1 MTDTPLH
8 IACPAC
14 HGLNRVPAVRLA
26 DGPVCGRC
34 RQPLFAAHPVALDA
48 AGFERHV
55 VQSDLPVLVDFWA
68 PWCAP
73 CRAMAPQFEA
83 AARQLA
89 GQVVFAKVDT
99 EAAPEVSARHRIRSI
114 PTMVLFSGGR
124 EIARVSGAMPAADLS
139 RWLSQALRGA
149 A

>member
-1 MTDTPLH
+1 MELVCPHCDTVNRL
-8 IACPAC
+8 PA
-14 HGLNRVPAVRLA
+14 GRLGEQP
-26 DGPVCGRC
+26 DCGRC
-34 RQPLFAAHPVALDA
+34 GRALVTGAPVALDA
-48 AGFERHV
+48 ARFERFV
-55 VQSDLPVLVDFWA
+55 TRNALPVLVDFWA
-68 PWCAP
+68 AWCGP

-99 EAAPEVSARHRIRSI
+99 EAAPEVSAQHRIRSI

-124 EIARVSGAMPAADLS
+124 ELARVSGAMSAADLS

>member
-1 MTDTPLH
+1 MELVCPHCDTV
-8 IACPAC
+8 
-14 HGLNRVPAVRLA
+14 NRLPPERLGERP
-26 DGPVCGRC
+26 DCGRC
-34 RQPLFAAHPVALDA
+34 GVALVTGAPVALDA
-48 AGFERHV
+48 ARFERFV
-55 VQSDLPVLVDFWA
+55 ARNALPVLVDFWA
-68 PWCAP
+68 AWCGP

-89 GQVVFAKVDT
+89 GQVVFAKLDT